1 MQHSYGSDDAVKLTT
16 ALLEQA
22 GLEASPQRD
31 VTSHSVVAFVIEK
44 ATRILCSDHAVH
56 ESA

>member
-1 MQHSYGSDDAVKLTT
+1 MQRSDGSDDAVKPTT

-31 VTSHSVVAFVIEK
+31 VTSHSMVAFVIEK
-44 ATRILCSDHAVH
+44 VTRIFCSDHAVH